1 MRLQI
6 TLCLICVLFPK
17 ALTLKCHQYKPGLPG
32 TCTTTQTD
40 CPDQCTS
47 GTIVMD
53 TAGQQQE
60 VSKKSCGVAAECV
73 AGSVNLGVLKTSV
86 NLKCCSTDLCNS
98 QTVEALAQGSA
109 NGKTCY
115 TCVGADCT
123 GTVSCEGDE
132 DHCVSTTVTAGDT
145 QKMMKGCA
153 SRSLCT
159 AGVATLQTAG
169 VTGSVSCCEGDLCNG
184 AEGVKLSLLI
194 MLVPLISSI
203 LFI

>member
-6 TLCLICVLFPK
+6 ALSLICVLFPK
-17 ALTLKCHQYKPGLPG
+17 ALTLKCYQYKPGLPG

-40 CPDQCTS
+40 CPDQCTT
-47 GTIVMD
+47 GTIVVN
-53 TAGQQQE
+53 TGGQQQE
-60 VSKKSCGVAAECV
+60 MSKKTCAVAAECV
-73 AGSVNLGVLKTSV
+73 TGSVNLGVLKTSV

-98 QTVEALAQGSA
+98 QKVEALPQGSP
-109 NGKTCY
+109 NDNKCY
-115 TCVGADCT
+115 TCVADDCT

-132 DHCVSTTVTAGDT
+132 DHCISTTVTAGDT
-145 QKMMKGCA
+145 KKMMKGCA

-159 AGVATLQTAG
+159 AGVSTLQAAG
-169 VTGSVSCCEGDLCNG
+169 VTGSLSCCEGNLCNS